1 MKPALAFNQIIIT
14 GSTHAPD
21 DAHPHKAEAIFVSV
35 LERMI
40 TCNEALISSP
50 KRICSDQYLLDSK
63 RAVTSIFQQ
72 V

>member
-1 MKPALAFNQIIIT
+1 M
-14 GSTHAPD
+14 HAPD
-21 DAHPHKAEAIFVSV
+21 DTHPHKPEAILVSV

-40 TCNEALISSP
+40 TRNEALISSP

-63 RAVTSIFQQ
+63 HPVTSIFQQ